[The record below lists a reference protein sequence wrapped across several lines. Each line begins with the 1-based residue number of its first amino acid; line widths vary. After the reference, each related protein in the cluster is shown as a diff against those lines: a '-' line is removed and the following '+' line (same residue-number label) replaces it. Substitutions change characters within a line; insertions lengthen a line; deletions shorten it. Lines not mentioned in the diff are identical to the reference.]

1 MLYRLGDV
9 STYPVPEKVS
19 DIFDPSVWRE
29 VQGFEFQ
36 DITYHR
42 HVERDADGNWVRDL
56 GTVRIAFDRPEVRN
70 AFRPRTVDELFRA
83 LDHARMT
90 SDVVTVLLTGNGP
103 SAKDAGHSFCSGG
116 HQRMPGRDGYRYAQ
130 GDTAESVDP
139 ARAGRLHILEV
150 QRLMRTRPKVVV
162 AVVNGWASGG
172 VHSIHVVADLTLASK
187 QHGKF
192 KQTDATVGSFDAGY

>member
-70 AFRPRTVDELFRA
+70 AFRPGTVDRSEEHTSELQSRFDLVCR
-83 LDHARMT
+83 
-90 SDVVTVLLTGNGP
+90 LL
-103 SAKDAGHSFCSGG
+103 
-116 HQRMPGRDGYRYAQ
+116 
-130 GDTAESVDP
+130 
-139 ARAGRLHILEV
+139 LEK
-150 QRLMRTRPKVVV
+150 T
-162 AVVNGWASGG
+162 
-172 VHSIHVVADLTLASK
+172 TL
-187 QHGKF
+187 
-192 KQTDATVGSFDAGY
+192 V